1 MVKVK
6 NWTRFRKDANLRGI
20 AVLLAS
26 FLFGV
31 TSLIVIKIAA
41 DLGALTNALAVLFTA
56 TALISYAVAS
66 YFSNQTKIEPETIG
80 DNCYYLGFLFTLTS
94 LSIALFQISR
104 LGDDVLA
111 YRQLISGFGVALSS
125 TIIGVFLRVMLLQG
139 RHDLSARER
148 EARLSLNQAT
158 SELRGVLAHSI
169 AEMKNFSVE
178 TTQLLSET
186 AVAISKVA
194 EDSRDIQRS
203 AISAETTKSL
213 ASIEGKLSAV
223 NELIARQMSDVL
235 SGVAQNASAQ
245 VQVFAQ
251 RSMAESKE
259 MAAEIRA
266 EISMTKEQ
274 IAGLVSEFSA
284 SASSL
289 AKSIEGV
296 VRAVDAF
303 KKSTASSAGDFAE
316 DLSVTIRGLGDKS
329 KEIHDTLK
337 HVQSLSQELERARA
351 GWFASLLLRI
361 KGEKNE

>member
-1 MVKVK
+1 MVKVR
-6 NWTRFRKDANLRGI
+6 NWVRFGKGTNLHGI
-20 AVLLAS
+20 VVLLAS

-31 TSLIVIKIAA
+31 TSLIVIKMFA
-41 DLGALTNALAVLFTA
+41 DLGAFTNALAVLVTGI
-56 TALISYAVAS
+56 ALMAYAAVS

-125 TIIGVFLRVMLLQG
+125 TIIGVFLRVMLMQG

-186 AVAISKVA
+186 AVSISRVA
-194 EDSRDIQRS
+194 EEARDNQRS
-203 AISAETTKSL
+203 AISAETAKSL
-213 ASIEGKLSAV
+213 ASIEGKLTAV
-223 NELIARQMSDVL
+223 NELITRQMSDVL
-235 SGVAQNASAQ
+235 SSVAQNVGAEVHS
-245 VQVFAQ
+245 FAQ
-251 RSMAESKE
+251 RSMLESKE
-259 MAAEIRA
+259 MAADIRV
-266 EISMTKEQ
+266 EISKTNEQ
-274 IAGLVSEFSA
+274 IAGLVSALSA
-284 SASSL
+284 SATSL
-289 AKSIEGV
+289 TRSIETV

-303 KKSTASSAGDFAE
+303 KETTASSAGNFAQE
-316 DLSVTIRGLGDKS
+316 LSTTIKGLGEKS

-337 HVQSLSQELERARA
+337 QVQSLSRELERERA
-351 GWFASLLLRI
+351 SWMATLWLRVRTH
-361 KGEKNE
+361 